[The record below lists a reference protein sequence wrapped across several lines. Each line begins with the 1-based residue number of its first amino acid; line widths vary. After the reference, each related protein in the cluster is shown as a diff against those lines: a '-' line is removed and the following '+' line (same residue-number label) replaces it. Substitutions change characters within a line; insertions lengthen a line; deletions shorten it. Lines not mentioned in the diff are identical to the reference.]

1 MKKLIAF
8 LIIVSSVL
16 CLFSCS
22 KSNDLL
28 YESYTIEIEVEEY
41 GVITAVLDAKNAPIT
56 VKNFLSLIEEG
67 YYNGIAFHR
76 IIEGFMMQGGDPDGD
91 GISNGD
97 KPTIKGEFSTNGVK
111 NEISHIRGTL
121 SMARTSDPNSASTQ
135 FFIMHQNG
143 IHLDGKYAAFGRV
156 TKGIEIVDKICEDAV
171 VTDSNGTVHK
181 DYRPVIKEIRILT
194 PESEASK

>member
-8 LIIVSSVL
+8 LIIISSVL

-28 YESYTIEIEVEEY
+28 YESYTIEIEIEEY

-121 SMARTSDPNSASTQ
+121 SMARTGDPNSASTQ

-181 DYRPVIKEIRILT
+181 DYRPVIKEIRLLT

>member
-1 MKKLIAF
+1 MKKLIAL
-8 LIIVSSVL
+8 LIIISSVL

-28 YESYTIEIEVEEY
+28 YESYTIEIEIEEY

-121 SMARTSDPNSASTQ
+121 SMARTGDPNSASTQ

-181 DYRPVIKEIRILT
+181 DYRPVIKEIRLLT